1 MMNQLNESKKYAR
14 LPTFVEVVDILVAG
28 FGIDINKENAL
39 QNLGVYEY
47 RSRLYTGSD
56 VGELR
61 DFSKNSRNKSA
72 TALAYEKYKNG
83 EQLCGD
89 CHRVR

>member
-1 MMNQLNESKKYAR
+1 MMNQLNESKYAR
-14 LPTFVEVVDILVAG
+14 LPTFVEVVDIWWLV
-28 FGIDINKENAL
+28 FNRYNKENAL

-61 DFSKNSRNKSA
+61 DFPKFQ
-72 TALAYEKYKNG
+72 
-83 EQLCGD
+83 EQKFLL
-89 CHRVR
+89 

>member
-1 MMNQLNESKKYAR
+1 MNQLNESKKYAR

-56 VGELR
+56 VG
-61 DFSKNSRNKSA
+61 D
-72 TALAYEKYKNG
+72 
-83 EQLCGD
+83 
-89 CHRVR
+89 V